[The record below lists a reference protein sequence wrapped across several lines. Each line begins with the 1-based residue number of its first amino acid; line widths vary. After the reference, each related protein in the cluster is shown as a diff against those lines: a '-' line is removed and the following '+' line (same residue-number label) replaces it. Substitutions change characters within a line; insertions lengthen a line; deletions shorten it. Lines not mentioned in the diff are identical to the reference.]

1 MRNTKIYPFSSPI
14 IYEQKTQ
21 EEQNQYAE
29 NQNRPS
35 FDPLVVPADY
45 RPVITTDKPIPG
57 VSDERTLSQPSI
69 SVIEIPQQI
78 RQQDSTEK
86 VTKTFQVKQGYW
98 GTVFA
103 TAGILTVGY
112 FVYTKYFKKK

>member
-1 MRNTKIYPFSSPI
+1 M
-14 IYEQKTQ
+14 
-21 EEQNQYAE
+21 
-29 NQNRPS
+29 
-35 FDPLVVPADY
+35 
-45 RPVITTDKPIPG
+45 TT
-57 VSDERTLSQPSI
+57 I
-69 SVIEIPQQI
+69 SVIEIPEPVSNQK
-78 RQQDSTEK
+78 STER